1 MAINIPII
9 SSLDS
14 KGFEKAMLEFKS
26 LETNSQK
33 AGFVMEKAFLPA
45 VAALTAL
52 TAVAGFSVKAA
63 IEDAAAQAQLAKTL
77 QNVTS
82 ATDAQIAAVEQSIS
96 AMQMATGVS
105 VGELRP
111 AFAALVRGTK
121 DLSTA
126 NTALTLAMDIA
137 AATGS
142 DLQSVSDALALAYG
156 GNTKALAKLSPE
168 LKTAIKEGASLD
180 QVMGT
185 LSKTFG
191 GSAAVAA
198 GTAEGQFKRLNV
210 ALDEAKESIGK
221 ALLPAIEAV
230 LPSLILFG
238 NWAAEHVG
246 IITAVGVAIAAVAT
260 ALVAYKVAQVIANAV
275 TVVATALNF
284 ANAASL
290 AAVATAGTA
299 GVAAATIAAG
309 LVVIGGALLIF
320 QNQNKAAA
328 TATTDLGSAAKSTA
342 VDMGRLGFT
351 LDYIRGV
358 KIDEYM
364 TKVEKEAKKA
374 ASGVKDIA
382 DKAKIMAD
390 KTKEAA
396 DVLRDYMGK
405 VLDDAKTKLETAQ
418 EAFDNFSNSV
428 SSVISDSVNFGA
440 AFDKNN
446 EKIKEA
452 KDRLKEATEALKE
465 KFVPAIN
472 LAKDSLKKAQDGFNN
487 FGKSVSNVIKNTVNF
502 AKAFEEGG
510 KDAGLTFFSA
520 LQKQANKAKEF
531 ANLIEQLLAAG
542 LSEQALRQVID
553 AGADS
558 GAAIAAEL
566 LQSSGNILR
575 ANELVAETDAIAAQI
590 GTLSASQFYGAGVTN
605 AQEYLIGIEEAM
617 VLAQIELN
625 ATFAEGGTTAALT
638 FLTALQEQAT
648 KASEFAELVKQLLAA
663 GLSQEALQQVI
674 DAGIDSGSAIAKE
687 LLKSSGNVLKANEL
701 VAQTNAIA
709 ESIGKLSASKFYA
722 AGVSN
727 AQQYL
732 AGIEAAI
739 AVAEA
744 RLKTKGINFAD
755 VKGIAAGFTE
765 SISAPS
771 VSSPIVDRSTIRGG
785 TSAGGGGVTINVN
798 SQLATKSEVGQA
810 VTDALRAYNRTSGP
824 LQLEI
829 A

>member
-14 KGFEKAMLEFKS
+14 KGFEKAMLEFKA

-45 VAALTAL
+45 VAALAGL
-52 TAVAGFSVKAA
+52 TAIAGLSVKAA
-63 IEDAAAQAQLAKTL
+63 IEDEAAQAQLAKTL
-77 QNVTS
+77 QNVTG
-82 ATDAQIAAVEQSIS
+82 ATDAQVAAVEQNIN

-105 VGELRP
+105 DDELRP
-111 AFAALVRGTK
+111 AFAALTRGTK

-126 NTALTLAMDIA
+126 NKALTLAMDIA
-137 AATGS
+137 AATGQ

-168 LKTAIKEGASLD
+168 LKIAIKEGASLD

-230 LPSLILFG
+230 LPSLIAFG

-246 IITAVGVAIAAVAT
+246 IITAVGVAIGAVAT

-309 LVVIGGALLIF
+309 LVVVGGALLIF
-320 QNQNKAAA
+320 QNRNKAAA
-328 TATTDLGSAAKSTA
+328 TATTGLGTAAKSTA
-342 VDMGRLGFT
+342 VDMGRLGFS

-364 TKVEKEAKKA
+364 AKVETEAKKTA
-374 ASGVKDIA
+374 GAVKDVA
-382 DKAKIMAD
+382 DKAKIMAE

-405 VLDDAKTKLETAQ
+405 ALDDAKTKLDTAQ
-418 EAFDNFSNSV
+418 EAFNSFS
-428 SSVISDSVNFGA
+428 G
-440 AFDKNN
+440 
-446 EKIKEA
+446 
-452 KDRLKEATEALKE
+452 
-465 KFVPAIN
+465 
-472 LAKDSLKKAQDGFNN
+472 
-487 FGKSVSNVIKNTVNF
+487 SVSNVITDALNF
-502 AKAFEEGG
+502 GKAFEEGG
-510 KDAGLTFFSA
+510 EDAGLTFFSA
-520 LQKQANKAKEF
+520 LQKQADKTKEF
-531 ANLIEQLLAAG
+531 GALVEQLLAAG
-542 LSEQALRQVID
+542 LSQD
-553 AGADS
+553 
-558 GAAIAAEL
+558 
-566 LQSSGNILR
+566 
-575 ANELVAETDAIAAQI
+575 
-590 GTLSASQFYGAGVTN
+590 
-605 AQEYLIGIEEAM
+605 
-617 VLAQIELN
+617 
-625 ATFAEGGTTAALT
+625 
-638 FLTALQEQAT
+638 
-648 KASEFAELVKQLLAA
+648 
-663 GLSQEALQQVI
+663 ALQQVI

-687 LLKSSGNVLKANEL
+687 LLSASGNVLRANTL
-701 VAQTNAIA
+701 VEQTQAIA
-709 ESIGKLSASKFYA
+709 DRIGELSAAKFYG

-732 AGIEAAI
+732 AGVEAAL
-739 AVAEA
+739 AAANA
-744 RLKTKGINFAD
+744 RLSAKGIKLAD
-755 VKGIAAGFTE
+755 VKGISASFTE
-765 SISAPS
+765 AIAMPA
-771 VSSPIVDRSTIRGG
+771 VASPNMPAVDLSTIRGG
-785 TSAGGGGVTINVN
+785 TSAGNVVLNVN
-798 SQLATKSEVGQA
+798 GGISTSAQIGQA
-810 VTDALRAYNRTSGP
+810 VYNSLIQYKQQVGTLTALAV
-824 LQLEI
+824 
-829 A
+829 

>member
-52 TAVAGFSVKAA
+52 TAVAAFSVKAA
-63 IEDAAAQAQLAKTL
+63 IEDEAAQAQLAKTL
-77 QNVTS
+77 QNVTG
-82 ATDAQIAAVEQSIS
+82 ATEAQVAAVEASIS

-105 VGELRP
+105 DGELRP

-168 LKTAIKEGASLD
+168 LKVAIKEGASLD

-230 LPSLILFG
+230 LPSLIAFG

-309 LVVIGGALLIF
+309 LVVVGGALLIF
-320 QNQNKAAA
+320 QNRNKAAA
-328 TATTDLGSAAKSTA
+328 TATTGLGTAAKSTA

-351 LDYIRGV
+351 LDYIRGT
-358 KIDEYM
+358 KIAEYM
-364 TKVEKEAKKA
+364 AEVEVETKKTAGA
-374 ASGVKDIA
+374 VKDVA
-382 DKAKIMAD
+382 DKAKIMAE

-405 VLDDAKTKLETAQ
+405 ALDDAKTKLDVAQ
-418 EAFDNFSNSV
+418 DAFNGFSGSV
-428 SSVISDSVNFGA
+428 ANVITDALNFG
-440 AFDKNN
+440 
-446 EKIKEA
+446 
-452 KDRLKEATEALKE
+452 
-465 KFVPAIN
+465 
-472 LAKDSLKKAQDGFNN
+472 
-487 FGKSVSNVIKNTVNF
+487 
-502 AKAFEEGG
+502 KAFEEGG
-510 KDAGLTFFSA
+510 EDAGLTFFSA
-520 LQKQANKAKEF
+520 LQKQADKTKEF
-531 ANLIEQLLAAG
+531 GALVEQLLAAG
-542 LSEQALRQVID
+542 LSQD
-553 AGADS
+553 
-558 GAAIAAEL
+558 
-566 LQSSGNILR
+566 
-575 ANELVAETDAIAAQI
+575 
-590 GTLSASQFYGAGVTN
+590 
-605 AQEYLIGIEEAM
+605 
-617 VLAQIELN
+617 
-625 ATFAEGGTTAALT
+625 
-638 FLTALQEQAT
+638 
-648 KASEFAELVKQLLAA
+648 
-663 GLSQEALQQVI
+663 ALQQVI

-687 LLKSSGNVLKANEL
+687 LLQSSSNVLRANTL
-701 VAQTNAIA
+701 VEQTQAIA
-709 ESIGKLSASKFYA
+709 DRIGELSAAKFYG

-732 AGIEAAI
+732 AGVEAAL
-739 AVAEA
+739 AAA
-744 RLKTKGINFAD
+744 NTRLAAKGIKLAD
-755 VKGIAAGFTE
+755 VKGISASFTDQIKQP
-765 SISAPS
+765 SIAP
-771 VSSPIVDRSTIRGG
+771 ILNNSTNQSG
-785 TSAGGGGVTINVN
+785 TGASGAVTINVN

-810 VTDALRAYNRTSGP
+810 VTDALRAYNRTAGP
-824 LQLEI
+824 LQIEI

>member
-14 KGFEKAMLEFKS
+14 KGFEKAMLEFKG

-45 VAALTAL
+45 VAALAGL
-52 TAVAGFSVKAA
+52 TAVAAFSVKAA
-63 IEDAAAQAQLAKTL
+63 IEDEAAQVQLAKTL
-77 QNVTS
+77 QNVTG
-82 ATDAQIAAVEQSIS
+82 ATEAQVAAVEASIS

-105 VGELRP
+105 DGELRP

-126 NTALTLAMDIA
+126 NKALTLAMDIA

-168 LKTAIKEGASLD
+168 LKVAIKEGASLD

-198 GTAEGQFKRLNV
+198 GTAEGQFRRLNV

-230 LPSLILFG
+230 LPSLIAFG

-309 LVVIGGALLIF
+309 LVVVGGALLIF
-320 QNQNKAAA
+320 QNKNKAAA
-328 TATTDLGSAAKSTA
+328 TATTNLGSAAKSTA

-351 LDYIRGV
+351 LDYIRGIKV
-358 KIDEYM
+358 DEYM
-364 TKVEKEAKKA
+364 AKVETEAKKTA
-374 ASGVKDIA
+374 GAVKDVA
-382 DKAKIMAD
+382 DKAKIMAE

-405 VLDDAKTKLETAQ
+405 ALDDAKTKL
-418 EAFDNFSNSV
+418 DV
-428 SSVISDSVNFGA
+428 
-440 AFDKNN
+440 
-446 EKIKEA
+446 
-452 KDRLKEATEALKE
+452 
-465 KFVPAIN
+465 
-472 LAKDSLKKAQDGFNN
+472 AQDAFNS
-487 FGKSVSNVIKNTVNF
+487 FSGSVSNVITDALNF
-502 AKAFEEGG
+502 GKAFEDSGEE
-510 KDAGLTFFSA
+510 AGQTFFQS
-520 LQKQANKAKEF
+520 LQKQADKTKEF
-531 ANLIEQLLAAG
+531 GLLV
-542 LSEQALRQVID
+542 E
-553 AGADS
+553 
-558 GAAIAAEL
+558 
-566 LQSSGNILR
+566 
-575 ANELVAETDAIAAQI
+575 
-590 GTLSASQFYGAGVTN
+590 
-605 AQEYLIGIEEAM
+605 
-617 VLAQIELN
+617 
-625 ATFAEGGTTAALT
+625 
-638 FLTALQEQAT
+638 
-648 KASEFAELVKQLLAA
+648 KLLAA
-663 GLSQEALQQVI
+663 GLSQDALQQVI

-687 LLKSSGNVLKANEL
+687 LLSASGNVLRANTL
-701 VAQTNAIA
+701 VEQTQAIA
-709 ESIGKLSASKFYA
+709 DRIGELSAAKFYG

-727 AQQYL
+727 AKAYL
-732 AGIEAAI
+732 QGIEAAL
-739 AVAEA
+739 AVAEG
-744 RLKTKGINFAD
+744 RLSGKGINFAD
-755 VKGIAAGFTE
+755 IKGISAGFTE
-765 SISAPS
+765 SITAPS

-785 TSAGGGGVTINVN
+785 TSAGNSGVTINVN

-810 VTDALRAYNRTSGP
+810 VTDALRAYNRTAGP
-824 LQLEI
+824 LQIEI

>member
-52 TAVAGFSVKAA
+52 TAVAAFSVKAA
-63 IEDAAAQAQLAKTL
+63 IEDEAAQAQLAKTL
-77 QNVTS
+77 QNVTG
-82 ATDAQIAAVEQSIS
+82 ATEAQVAAVEASIS

-105 VGELRP
+105 DGELRP

-126 NTALTLAMDIA
+126 NKALTLAMDIA

-142 DLQSVSDALALAYG
+142 NLQSVSDALALAYG

-198 GTAEGQFKRLNV
+198 GTAEGQFRRLNV

-230 LPSLILFG
+230 LPSLIAFG

-309 LVVIGGALLIF
+309 LVVVGGALLIF
-320 QNQNKAAA
+320 QNRNKAAA
-328 TATTDLGSAAKSTA
+328 TATTGLGTAAKSTA
-342 VDMGRLGFT
+342 VDMGRLGFS

-364 TKVEKEAKKA
+364 AKVETEAKKTA
-374 ASGVKDIA
+374 GAVKDVA
-382 DKAKIMAD
+382 DKAKIMAE

-405 VLDDAKTKLETAQ
+405 ALDDAKTKLDTAQ
-418 EAFDNFSNSV
+418 DAFNSFSGSV
-428 SSVISDSVNFGA
+428 ANVITDALNFG
-440 AFDKNN
+440 
-446 EKIKEA
+446 
-452 KDRLKEATEALKE
+452 
-465 KFVPAIN
+465 
-472 LAKDSLKKAQDGFNN
+472 
-487 FGKSVSNVIKNTVNF
+487 
-502 AKAFEEGG
+502 KAFEEGG
-510 KDAGLTFFSA
+510 EDAGLTFFSA
-520 LQKQANKAKEF
+520 LQKQADKTKEF
-531 ANLIEQLLAAG
+531 AALVEQLLAAG
-542 LSEQALRQVID
+542 LSQD
-553 AGADS
+553 
-558 GAAIAAEL
+558 
-566 LQSSGNILR
+566 
-575 ANELVAETDAIAAQI
+575 
-590 GTLSASQFYGAGVTN
+590 
-605 AQEYLIGIEEAM
+605 
-617 VLAQIELN
+617 
-625 ATFAEGGTTAALT
+625 
-638 FLTALQEQAT
+638 
-648 KASEFAELVKQLLAA
+648 
-663 GLSQEALQQVI
+663 ALQQVI

-687 LLKSSGNVLKANEL
+687 LLASSENVLRANTL
-701 VAQTNAIA
+701 VEQTQMIAQR
-709 ESIGKLSASKFYA
+709 IGELSASKFYG

-727 AQQYL
+727 AQEYL
-732 AGIEAAI
+732 RGVEAAL
-739 AVAEA
+739 AAA
-744 RLKTKGINFAD
+744 NSRLKAKGLNFAD
-755 VKGIAAGFTE
+755 VKGISTSFTDQI
-765 SISAPS
+765 SMPAVTPVSAPS
-771 VSSPIVDRSTIRGG
+771 LVPGNIRGRD
-785 TSAGGGGVTINVN
+785 GGVTINVN

-810 VTDALRAYNRTSGP
+810 VTDALRAYNRTAGYV
-824 LQLEI
+824 EI
-829 A
+829 S